1 MSLLDLEPVEKIP
14 ADIKAAEIL
23 RNSIVTGIIMPG
35 ARITEQNLSKQLQV
49 SRATIRLALYQL
61 SAEGLVV
68 LTPYTGWSVSRL
80 TSQDAWE
87 LSTLRAALERMGCI
101 VMTEAL
107 TDETADELKAAYER
121 FVTICKTKSPNE
133 ASLADFELHTTI
145 IKLSGNNR
153 LKSLYAQVESQTR
166 MFILSSNELVET
178 SSAIIEQHRPIIKA
192 ILSGQ
197 ARKAGDLMEQHNIE
211 EGKKLIAHL
220 RTLENEA
227 QNIDPAAE

>member
-220 RTLENEA
+220 RALENQA
-227 QNIDPAAE
+227 QNVDPTTE

>member
-220 RTLENEA
+220 RALENQA
-227 QNIDPAAE
+227 QSVDPTTE